1 MSAIAIHDLSMK
13 RDLDRE
19 ALASIRGGGAPWV
32 YGWIRPYVSSQPSFG
47 RSVNY
52 YQINNTFIADQMV
65 NQFQVIDVTNT
76 AANSTIN
83 VGVGADGS
91 ALKL

>member
-1 MSAIAIHDLSMK
+1 MSAIAIHDLSMN